1 MGRGSGGKDRGEARE
16 PKGSNKDKS
25 TEHFLIVSV
34 IALKLQS
41 MLGALSRMNS
51 STSSH
56 LVIGHV

>member
-34 IALKLQS
+34 RSFEI
-41 MLGALSRMNS
+41 
-51 STSSH
+51 TE
-56 LVIGHV
+56 HVGSIKPHEY